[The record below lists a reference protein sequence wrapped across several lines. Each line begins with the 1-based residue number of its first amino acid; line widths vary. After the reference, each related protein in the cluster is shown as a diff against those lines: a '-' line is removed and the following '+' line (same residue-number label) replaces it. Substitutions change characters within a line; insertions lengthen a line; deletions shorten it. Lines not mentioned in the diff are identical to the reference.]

1 MTQVAPMHRTRL
13 LRIVAVFVLA
23 LSGVVGAFA
32 TISPAP
38 DAVFLGGDMVREP
51 YPIDL
56 ETALLPTPEVFIR
69 EARFARGESLIELL
83 GRLGI
88 DAVYSKR
95 LTTFYALH

>member
-1 MTQVAPMHRTRL
+1 MHRTRL

-56 ETALLPTPEVFIR
+56 ETALLPTPELRLWLGAAKPCRKSIR
-69 EARFARGESLIELL
+69 PSDVWLPKTSRC
-83 GRLGI
+83 
-88 DAVYSKR
+88 
-95 LTTFYALH
+95 